1 MPTSN
6 RWRERPLVSKDGAIA
21 IVSKSGWLAN
31 RPANF
36 RERVVARSRLVT
48 FKKGE
53 AIFRIGDSP
62 TGLYGLIEGLL
73 YIEVVVGN
81 NGGQIASIGGPGFW
95 TGVAAAMFRHEQ
107 KLSLIAAVDSVLLHL
122 PLRAFEELA
131 ADAEGLR
138 QFASLLDESNEGAM
152 AIARDLINPDIHAR
166 VASRLLAMFSPG
178 PGYVGREIVI
188 TQADLASLCNL
199 SRKKINEELA
209 RLEEA
214 GAISRGYGRVSLA
227 NVASLEAAAQGKS
240 ENLAATHRAR
250 VDRGFDARVSTS
262 TS

>member
-48 FKKGE
+48 FEKGE
-53 AIFRIGDSP
+53 AIFRIGGSP
-62 TGLYGLIEGLL
+62 RGLYGLIKGLL
-73 YIEVVVGN
+73 RIEMVVGN
-81 NGGQIASIGGPGFW
+81 NGGQIVSIEGPGFW
-95 TGVAAAMFRHEQ
+95 TGIAAAMFRQEQ

-138 QFASLLDESNEGAM
+138 QFASLLDESNDGAM
-152 AIARDLINPDIHAR
+152 AIARDLMNPDIRAR
-166 VASRLLAMFSPG
+166 VASRLLAMFGPG
-178 PGYVGREIVI
+178 PDDFVSEIVI
-188 TQADLASLCNL
+188 T
-199 SRKKINEELA
+199 
-209 RLEEA
+209 
-214 GAISRGYGRVSLA
+214 
-227 NVASLEAAAQGKS
+227 
-240 ENLAATHRAR
+240 
-250 VDRGFDARVSTS
+250 
-262 TS
+262 